1 MKNVDKLIM
10 RLIIKLLLR
19 NDGHRITETK
29 GKNNWYFHPT
39 ALILIWDQIHLADYP
54 RSILYNDLTDFPTN
68 ISITTLLMFANLGWL
83 VKQAWA
89 CLTFGLTYDDLFF
102 ETLVIEPVTVLVHG
116 YTFLPVF
123 SIMGFAPIPVGVADW
138 LAHKT
143 TKYPSSFCRWRR
155 CEPTGHEGW
164 VTYIQTDKLVS
175 ITSVV
180 SCVFQPVSASCK
192 AYMYSIGLHLL
203 NSPEA
208 MVRCIEVPVCV
219 PLHTGSSGSPVW
231 LAQLASAWCKQW

>member
-68 ISITTLLMFANLGWL
+68 ISITTLLMFAKLGWL
-83 VKQAWA
+83 VKQGWA
-89 CLTFGLTYDDLFF
+89 L
-102 ETLVIEPVTVLVHG
+102 LVSHMMTCFLRHWTRPVLVHG
-116 YTFLPVF
+116 YTFLSVF
-123 SIMGFAPIPVGVADW
+123 YIMGFAHIPVGVADW

-219 PLHTGSSGSPVW
+219 PLHTGSRGSPVW